1 MKNFVQPG
9 DMLTIANATAQT
21 AGNVLVSG
29 KLFGVVTNTVAAGE
43 DVTIATCGVFDLAK
57 DASVFAIGALVYATA
72 AGQATST
79 SAGNTLIGVSTKA
92 AVTGDTVV
100 RVLLNESRA

>member
-9 DMLTIANATAQT
+9 GMLTIANSAAQT
-21 AGNVLVSG
+21 AGNVFIVG
-29 KLFGVVTNTVAAGE
+29 KLFGVVANSVAAGE

-72 AGQATST
+72 GGQATST
-79 SAGNTLIGVSTKA
+79 AASNTLIGVAVKA

-100 RVLLNESRA
+100 RVHLNESRA

>member
-9 DMLTIANATAQT
+9 DMVTVANSAVQT
-21 AGNVLVSG
+21 AGNVLIVG
-29 KLFGVVTNTVAAGE
+29 KLFGVVTNSVAAGE

-57 DASVFAIGALVYATA
+57 DASVFALGALVYATA

-79 SAGNTLIGVSTKA
+79 ASSNTLIGVAVKA
-92 AVTGDTVV
+92 AVTGDAVV
-100 RVLLNESRA
+100 RVHLNESRA